1 MASASAPFAVPARGR
16 RKRTDQKRDACAVN
30 DTVEHLIFF
39 GGGQG
44 RFGGVG
50 GWGGVFDD

>member
-39 GGGQG
+39 FGGG
-44 RFGGVG
+44 RVG
-50 GWGGVFDD
+50 GGWVVGWGV